1 MFSIICDWII
11 LIGAAIGAITA
22 IYKFFLKP
30 YVFFRNKRNKNIE
43 EKEGVKDKLKEIE
56 QTVKEIKEINL
67 QQSVAINNMDRS
79 TKDIL
84 RQRIMTI
91 FHTYRHSRK
100 MPLHIKEELDEL
112 FKDYK
117 AQNGNNYIDKYYE
130 RMKKWEVIEDDQNNK

>member
-11 LIGAAIGAITA
+11 LIGAVVGAITA

-30 YVFFRNKRNKNIE
+30 YVFFKNKRDKNIE
-43 EKEGVKDKLKEIE
+43 EKEEVKDKLEEIE

-67 QQSVAINNMDRS
+67 QQSVAIDHMDKS

-91 FHTYRHSRK
+91 FHTYRHTHS
-100 MPLHIKEELDEL
+100 MPFHVREELNML

-117 AQNGNNYIDKYYE
+117 AQGGNDYIDKYYE
-130 RMKKWEVIEDDQNNK
+130 RMKLWNTDTDDQNK

>member
-11 LIGAAIGAITA
+11 LIGGVFGAITA

-30 YVFFRNKRNKNIE
+30 YVFLRKKRKDNIE
-43 EKEGVKDKLKEIE
+43 EKELLKKEIS
-56 QTVKEIKEINL
+56 EIKDVVNEVKEINL
-67 QQSVAINNMDRS
+67 QQSTMIEHMDKS

-91 FHTYRHSRK
+91 FHTYRHTHS
-100 MPLHIKEELDEL
+100 MPLHVREELEEL

-130 RMKKWEVIEDDQNNK
+130 RMKSWKDIEDDQK

>member
-11 LIGAAIGAITA
+11 LIGAVFGAITA

-30 YVFFRNKRNKNIE
+30 YIFLKKKRDDSIE
-43 EKEGVKDKLKEIE
+43 EKESLKKQISDIKDAVNE
-56 QTVKEIKEINL
+56 VKEINL
-67 QQSVAINNMDRS
+67 QQSTMIEHMDKS

-91 FHTYRHSRK
+91 FHTYRHTHS
-100 MPLHIKEELDEL
+100 MPFHVREELNML

-117 AQNGNNYIDKYYE
+117 AQGGNDYIDKYYD
-130 RMKKWEVIEDDQNNK
+130 RMKLWDTETDDKK